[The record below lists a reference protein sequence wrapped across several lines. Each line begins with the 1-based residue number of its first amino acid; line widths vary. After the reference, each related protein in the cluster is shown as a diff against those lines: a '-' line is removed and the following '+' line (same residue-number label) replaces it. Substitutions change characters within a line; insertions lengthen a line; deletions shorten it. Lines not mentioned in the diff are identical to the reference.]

1 MLSLKGSHYTPGGTY
16 FCGFIAL
23 GKLRYYARFKAVEYS
38 AIRHPCPRAI
48 LKIYTT
54 LKNYKVNF

>member
-1 MLSLKGSHYTPGGTY
+1 MLGLKGSHYTPGGTY

-48 LKIYTT
+48 LKI
-54 LKNYKVNF
+54 

>member
-1 MLSLKGSHYTPGGTY
+1 MLGLKGSRYTPGGTY

-38 AIRHPCPRAI
+38 AIRHPCPQSNF
-48 LKIYTT
+48 
-54 LKNYKVNF
+54 KNLNYIKEL